1 MPTDL
6 EQRTCIAHA
15 SDVSQGAQGRKTYGE
30 TAHLA
35 LALWMSAIS
44 VGYPPGRHAPSPD
57 ADQALL
63 KLLKVPTS
71 ERVPLG
77 SWKVSESTGLETA
90 NDSALGHASDLSR
103 RRFFADSSPWN
114 TKIPS
119 DAGFTAIPD
128 IGSYAAGFT
137 SWLPHGGSIAIFF
150 AHSGDPVVPV
160 LANAKTESQVK
171 RGEWRRT
178 GNSAE
183 VEEQI
188 RASSTALNPFSVNPY
203 SAQTD
208 GPGWGR
214 GSMGRSVEFEA
225 YHQVQPL
232 FMHVPPGAV
241 PPFSSDGHTAIIQ
254 PDGMAVEM
262 YSAIV
267 LSTGEWVAE
276 MFSLTPALAGQG
288 VGREN
293 GRTASMIENY
303 AGALR
308 GYEVRAGKIDHA
320 LAVVVP
326 ASMLTRSF
334 TYPALAFDSNSNKYT
349 GHLPMGGRLAL
360 PRESSITKLGLRTDF
375 GRMLA
380 QAAQEYGMFVVDQ
393 GGGGISIVTEARST
407 ELALSTPSP
416 SMRQDV
422 EVIIHHIARVTAQ

>member
-1 MPTDL
+1 
-6 EQRTCIAHA
+6 
-15 SDVSQGAQGRKTYGE
+15 
-30 TAHLA
+30 
-35 LALWMSAIS
+35 MSTIS
-44 VGYPPGRHAPSPD
+44 VGYSPGRHAPAPD
-57 ADQALL
+57 ADQALR
-63 KLLKVPTS
+63 KLLKAPAS

-77 SWKVSESTGLETA
+77 SWTVSDSAGLETA
-90 NDSALGHASDLSR
+90 NDRALDHASYLSR

-128 IGSYAAGFT
+128 IASYAAGVT

-160 LANAKTESQVK
+160 LANTKTESQVK
-171 RGEWRRT
+171 RGAWRRT

-183 VEEQI
+183 VEAQI

-203 SAQTD
+203 SAQIY
-208 GPGWGR
+208 GPGWGM
-214 GSMGRSVEFEA
+214 GSMRRSVEFEA

-254 PDGMAVEM
+254 PNGMAVEM

-276 MFSLTPALAGQG
+276 MFSLTPALAGNG

-308 GYEVRAGKIDHA
+308 GYEVRVGKIDHA
-320 LAVVVP
+320 LAIVIP
-326 ASMLTRSF
+326 ASMLTRFF
-334 TYPALAFDSNSNKYT
+334 TYPALAVDSNSNTYA
-349 GHLPMGGRLAL
+349 GHLPMGARLAL
-360 PRESSITKLGLRTDF
+360 PRESSITRLGLQTDF
-375 GRMLA
+375 GWMLA
-380 QAAQEYGMFVVDQ
+380 QAAQDYGMFVVDQ

-407 ELALSTPSP
+407 EPALSTPSP
-416 SMRQDV
+416 SMRRDV
-422 EVIIHHIARVTAQ
+422 EVLVHHLARVTAQ